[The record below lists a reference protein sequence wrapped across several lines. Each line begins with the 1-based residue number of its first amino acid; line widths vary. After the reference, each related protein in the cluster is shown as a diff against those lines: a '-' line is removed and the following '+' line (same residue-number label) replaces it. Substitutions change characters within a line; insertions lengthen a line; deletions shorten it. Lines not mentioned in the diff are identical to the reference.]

1 MLAIFHK
8 FETSKRPFAQRVR
21 ECCPLLRRKTDPVS
35 QYCRSEVCVCVCVCV
50 CVHTM
55 HVVYIILVR
64 ALLPPPPPP
73 QDRRDIREAEDL
85 PEEETPDRYVQQC
98 KHNIKTCARVL

>member
-8 FETSKRPFAQRVR
+8 FETSKKPLAQRVR

-35 QYCRSEVCVCVCVCV
+35 HCRSEVWVSVCV

-64 ALLPPPPPP
+64 ALVPPHPPP
-73 QDRRDIREAEDL
+73 QDRREVREAEDL
-85 PEEETPDRYVQQC
+85 PEEEKPDRYVQQC
-98 KHNIKTCARVL
+98 KHNKKSAC